1 MLIAFSLSI
10 KKKILKINSYKQAKL
25 TFFVS
30 KSRFCVVSK
39 SFISFFIK
47 QKIEYYKN
55 DNYCDENN
63 YILNK
68 TWPPREIKLK
78 ELFLEK

>member
-39 SFISFFIK
+39 SFISFFKKTKNRIL
-47 QKIEYYKN
+47 QK
-55 DNYCDENN
+55 
-63 YILNK
+63 
-68 TWPPREIKLK
+68 
-78 ELFLEK
+78 